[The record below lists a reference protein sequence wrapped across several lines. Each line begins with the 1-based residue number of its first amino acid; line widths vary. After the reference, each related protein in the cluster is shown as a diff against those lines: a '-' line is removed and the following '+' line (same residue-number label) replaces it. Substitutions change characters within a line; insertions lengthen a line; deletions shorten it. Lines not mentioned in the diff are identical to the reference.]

1 MADPIAI
8 KQIKIGENNHDIDA
22 EYWGSVPSSYINE
35 LAEKTYVDKKIWYG
49 TEAEYQEAKTNGNIG
64 VGTLV
69 IILND
74 NELGG
79 NPGNPGGSGG
89 DNAGSSTTAKLG
101 TAILGQMKLGQ
112 N

>member
-8 KQIKIGENNHDIDA
+8 KQIKIGTENHDIDA
-22 EYWGSVPSSYINE
+22 KYWGSVDSSYINE

-79 NPGNPGGSGG
+79 NPGAGGSGG

-101 TAILGQMKLGQ
+101 VAVLGQMKLGQ

>member
-1 MADPIAI
+1 MADQIAI
-8 KQIKIGENNHDIDA
+8 KQIKIGENKHDIDA
-22 EYWGSVPSSYINE
+22 KYWGSVDSSYINE

-49 TEAEYQEAKTNGNIG
+49 TDAQYQAEKTNIG
-64 VGTLV
+64 DGTLV

-79 NPGNPGGSGG
+79 NPGGSGSGG
-89 DNAGSSTTAKLG
+89 GGTAGSSTTAKLG
-101 TAILGQMKLGQ
+101 TAVLGQMKLGQ